1 MDQTSFA
8 IRPATPD
15 DAPHLAR
22 LVNIA
27 GEGLPYYLWTKM
39 ARTGEDP
46 WQVGRERARPEQAS
60 FSYRNAQIVEAG
72 HRVVGTLIGYPLPD
86 TPEPIDPA
94 MPAMFVPLQELE
106 NIACGTWYVNV
117 LAVFDEHRGQ
127 GIGTRLLSFAD
138 GVASDLSLK
147 GLSIIVS
154 DGNSGARRLY
164 ESCGYRLV
172 AQRQMV
178 KEDWASDGR
187 NWLLLTKE
195 SA

>member
-46 WQVGRERARPEQAS
+46 WQVGRERARREQAS

-117 LAVFDEHRGQ
+117 LAVFDEHRASSQTATAERDGSMRVVATDWWLS
-127 GIGTRLLSFAD
+127 GKWSKTIGRATAGTGCS
-138 GVASDLSLK
+138 
-147 GLSIIVS
+147 
-154 DGNSGARRLY
+154 
-164 ESCGYRLV
+164 
-172 AQRQMV
+172 
-178 KEDWASDGR
+178 
-187 NWLLLTKE
+187 
-195 SA
+195 

>member
-46 WQVGRERARPEQAS
+46 WQVGRERARREQAS
-60 FSYRNAQIVEAG
+60 FSYRNAHIVEAG

-106 NIACGTWYVNV
+106 NIACGT
-117 LAVFDEHRGQ
+117 
-127 GIGTRLLSFAD
+127 
-138 GVASDLSLK
+138 
-147 GLSIIVS
+147 
-154 DGNSGARRLY
+154 
-164 ESCGYRLV
+164 
-172 AQRQMV
+172 
-178 KEDWASDGR
+178 
-187 NWLLLTKE
+187 
-195 SA
+195 

>member
-1 MDQTSFA
+1 MRD
-8 IRPATPD
+8 
-15 DAPHLAR
+15 
-22 LVNIA
+22 LV
-27 GEGLPYYLWTKM
+27 
-39 ARTGEDP
+39 
-46 WQVGRERARPEQAS
+46 RE
-60 FSYRNAQIVEAG
+60 
-72 HRVVGTLIGYPLPD
+72 
-86 TPEPIDPA
+86 
-94 MPAMFVPLQELE
+94 
-106 NIACGTWYVNV
+106 V

>member
-1 MDQTSFA
+1 
-8 IRPATPD
+8 
-15 DAPHLAR
+15 
-22 LVNIA
+22 
-27 GEGLPYYLWTKM
+27 M

-86 TPEPIDPA
+86 TPEPMDPA
-94 MPAMFVPLQELE
+94 MPAMFVAAWPEL
-106 NIACGTWYVNV
+106 G
-117 LAVFDEHRGQ
+117 EHRVRDLVRGDAWRCSINIEAK
-127 GIGTRLLSFAD
+127 GLEPALLSFAD

-187 NWLLLTKE
+187 NWVILDQV
-195 SA
+195 S